1 MLRLA
6 QWLLV
11 DGHGQLVSHAFALRP
26 QVANVVRPLGDGE
39 RHASDDLQAVAVQAQ
54 ASLSELEARTSLTF
68 PDVLRDADTLAVPK
82 ALDRRT
88 TLQGTEDIR
97 W

>member
-1 MLRLA
+1 VSLDA
-6 QWLLV
+6 PQPW
-11 DGHGQLVSHAFALRP
+11 HG
-26 QVANVVRPLGDGE
+26 
-39 RHASDDLQAVAVQAQ
+39 
-54 ASLSELEARTSLTF
+54 LTF